1 MMMIDN
7 EKEQKQ
13 GMDQNA
19 LDKEWNTSKRK
30 LWKSTAYSLQVVGW
44 LPHLGTPYSVLSFVA
59 PLCYSVC

>member
-7 EKEQKQ
+7 ETKQKQ

-30 LWKSTAYSLQVVGW
+30 LRKSTAYSLQVGY
-44 LPHLGTPYSVLSFVA
+44 LI
-59 PLCYSVC
+59 